1 MPYFLREFFS
11 ISETKHLEYLCDLC
25 PAFYATEPQLW
36 KHTLE
41 SHIHSEENDYFAE
54 TR

>member
-1 MPYFLREFFS
+1 MVLYAIFLTIFA
-11 ISETKHLEYLCDLC
+11 IKHLEYLCDLC
-25 PAFYATEPQLW
+25 PAFYTTESELW

-41 SHIHSEENDYFAE
+41 CHIHSEENDYFAE